1 MHRTLIV
8 ANRTSATPVLLQEIE
23 RRATQRT
30 TRFVLLIP
38 NVTHRPFADWTLEE
52 ALRAFRKAA
61 RGPDGVLE
69 PHVEGILGV
78 KDPFESVKRT
88 VRHQHFDDV
97 VISTLPKVS
106 SDWLRRNLP
115 ARVRALGLPVTVI
128 TPSPENRAIFA
139 GNTKPPLMGGGY

>member
-38 NVTHRPFADWTLEE
+38 SVTHRPFADWTLEE
-52 ALRAFRKAA
+52 ALRAFRRAA
-61 RGPDGVLE
+61 RGPDGVLQ

-115 ARVRALGLPVTVI
+115 DRVRALGLPVTVI